1 VFAPANAVSTPS
13 ELVGAAAR
21 ARRAA
26 ALDDWLRDLLPE
38 KLRGAGPKGRGAGAD
53 GADPEGRGAGADG
66 VALVAVGGLGRRE
79 CSPFGDLDLIL
90 LHSSVSGIDDLA
102 SSIWYPIWD
111 AKIGLDHSTRTIP
124 ESLDAAAGDVK
135 VALGLL
141 DARHIAGDESLT
153 RGLAASALDQWRRTA
168 TRQLSRLREL
178 CEERHRVHGEL
189 AYLLEGD
196 LKEAAG
202 GLRDVSIL
210 RGIGMAGIADALPP
224 AVRAASSR
232 LLDCRD
238 ALHATVGRR
247 ADRLRAQERGAVAE
261 LLGLSN
267 PDVLL
272 RRIGLDARTISW
284 TVADSWRAVQRWRSS
299 LRTGSARPDRRP
311 VARDVI
317 AVDGE
322 IVLARAAIG
331 PKPDSS
337 LSLRV
342 AAAAAQA
349 RMPIA
354 RATLE
359 WLVRFEPPLAVP
371 WPASARNALLSLLGS
386 GQGLVAAWES
396 CDRFGITGR
405 WLPQWTRLRGSPQ
418 HHPVH
423 QYTLDRHLVQAAA
436 NAARWSREVS
446 RPDLLVLGA
455 LLHDIGKGLPGD
467 HSVVGAPIAAAVAKH
482 IGLTAA
488 DQKII
493 FDVVR
498 HHLLLPEMATRRDLD
513 DPAVIESVAEAV
525 GDTVTLE
532 ILHMLAR
539 ADATATGPA
548 AWSSWKGRLID
559 TLAARVHASLGGQ
572 PVEVNRE
579 PSPALA
585 AGAMPVIQVADDWV
599 ALAAPDR
606 VGLLAAVAGCLAS
619 HKLEIAA
626 VDSVTIGER
635 AIIECAVSPRFGA
648 PDRASLNTAV
658 ANDLRRVALDQFV
671 LPARFGQVARGSRPA
686 AAPPK
691 VIWAA
696 PDLLELRASDAP
708 ALLYRVT
715 SALSEL
721 GVGVRAARVSTLGAD
736 VVDAFYLVGEFDPAA
751 VEASVLAAA

>member
-13 ELVGAAAR
+13 DQVGAAAR
-21 ARRAA
+21 GQRAA
-26 ALDDWLRDLLPE
+26 ALDDWLRGLLPD
-38 KLRGAGPKGRGAGAD
+38 R
-53 GADPEGRGAGADG
+53 EG
-66 VALVAVGGLGRRE
+66 VSLVAVGGLGRRE
-79 CSPFGDLDLIL
+79 CAPFGDLDLIL
-90 LHSSVSGIDDLA
+90 LHAGVSGIDDLA

-111 AKIGLDHSTRTIP
+111 AKIGLDHSTRTVP
-124 ESLDAAAGDVK
+124 ECLDASAGDVK

-141 DARHIAGDESLT
+141 DARHISGDESLS
-153 RGLAASALDQWRRTA
+153 RRLAASAHEQWRRTA
-168 TRQLSRLREL
+168 ASQLSKLREL
-178 CEERHRVHGEL
+178 CEERHRAHGEL

-202 GLRDVSIL
+202 GLRDVSVL
-210 RGIGMAGIADALPP
+210 RGIGVAGIADALPP
-224 AVRAASSR
+224 AVRAAASR

-247 ADRLRAQERGAVAE
+247 ADRLRAQERDAVAT
-261 LLGLSN
+261 LLGLSD
-267 PDVLL
+267 PDILL

-284 TVADSWRAVQRWRSS
+284 TLADSWRAVQRWRSS
-299 LRTGSARPDRRP
+299 QRTGSARTERRP

-331 PKPDSS
+331 PRPDPS

-371 WPASARNALLSLLGS
+371 WPAPARNALLSLLGS

-405 WLPQWTRLRGSPQ
+405 WLPQWTRLRGTPQ

-455 LLHDIGKGLPGD
+455 LLHDVGKGLPGD
-467 HSVVGAPIAAAVAKH
+467 HSVVGAPIAASVASH
-482 IGLTAA
+482 IGLPAS

-498 HHLLLPEMATRRDLD
+498 HHLLLPDMATRRDLD
-513 DPAVIESVAEAV
+513 DPAVIESVAKAV

-559 TLAARVHASLGGQ
+559 TLAARVHACLGGQ
-572 PVEVNRE
+572 PVVVNRE
-579 PSPALA
+579 PSTALA

-626 VDSVTIGER
+626 VDSVTVGER
-635 AIIECAVSPRFGA
+635 AIIECAVSPRFDA
-648 PDRASLNTAV
+648 PLDRGLLAA
-658 ANDLRRVALDQFV
+658 DLRRVALDQHV
-671 LPARFGQVARGSRPA
+671 LPTRFGQVNRNSTRTAV
-686 AAPPK
+686 APPK

-696 PDLLELRASDAP
+696 SDLLELRASDAP

-715 SALSEL
+715 SALSQL

-736 VVDAFYLVGEFDPAA
+736 VVDAFYLVGAFDRAA
-751 VEASVLAAA
+751 VEAAVLAAA

>member
-1 VFAPANAVSTPS
+1 MFAPASAVSTPS
-13 ELVGAAAR
+13 ELIGAAAR
-21 ARRAA
+21 SHRAA
-26 ALDDWLRDLLPE
+26 AFDTWLAGLLPE
-38 KLRGAGPKGRGAGAD
+38 K
-53 GADPEGRGAGADG
+53 EG

-79 CSPFGDLDLIL
+79 CAPFGDLDLIL
-90 LHSSVSGIDDLA
+90 LHSGVSGIDDLA

-111 AKIGLDHSTRTIP
+111 AKIGLDHSTRTVA
-124 ESLDAAAGDVK
+124 ESLDAAVDDVK

-141 DARHIAGDESLT
+141 DARHVAGDESLT
-153 RGLAASALDQWRRTA
+153 HRLASSALDQWRRTA
-168 TRQLSRLREL
+168 ARQLGRLREL
-178 CEERHRVHGEL
+178 CEERQRVHGEL

-196 LKEAAG
+196 IKEAAG
-202 GLRDVSIL
+202 GLRDVAVL

-232 LLDCRD
+232 LLDTRD
-238 ALHATVGRR
+238 ALHVTIGRR
-247 ADRLRAQERGAVAE
+247 ADRLRAQERSAVST

-272 RRIGLDARTISW
+272 RRIGLDARTVSW
-284 TVADSWRAVQRWRSS
+284 TLADSWRAVQRWRSS

-331 PKPDSS
+331 PKPDPS

-349 RMPIA
+349 QMPIA

-359 WLVRFEPPLAVP
+359 WLVRFEPPLPVP

-386 GQGLVAAWES
+386 GPGLVPAWES
-396 CDRFGITGR
+396 CDRFGLTGR
-405 WLPQWTRLRGSPQ
+405 WLPQWARLRGTPQ

-436 NAARWSREVS
+436 NAASWSREVS

-455 LLHDIGKGLPGD
+455 LLHDVGKGLPGD
-467 HSVVGAPIAAAVAKH
+467 HSVEGAPIAAAVASH
-482 IGLTAA
+482 IGLPSS

-498 HHLLLPEMATRRDLD
+498 HHLLLPETATRRDLD
-513 DPAVIESVAEAV
+513 DRTVISGVAESV

-559 TLAARVHASLGGQ
+559 TLAEKVRAVLGGQ
-572 PVEVNRE
+572 PVSPRAEL
-579 PSPALA
+579 SPALA
-585 AGAMPVIQVADDWV
+585 AGALPVIEVADDWV
-599 ALAAPDR
+599 AIAAPDR
-606 VGLLAAVAGCLAS
+606 RGLLAAVAGCLAS
-619 HKLEIAA
+619 HRLEIAA

-648 PDRASLNTAV
+648 PVERDLIAA
-658 ANDLRRVALDQFV
+658 DLRRVALDQFV
-671 LPARFGQVARGSRPA
+671 LPTRFGQVARSSRPGA
-686 AAPPK
+686 VAPPK

-708 ALLYRVT
+708 GLLYRVT
-715 SALSEL
+715 SALTKL
-721 GVGVRAARVSTLGAD
+721 GVDVRAARVSTLGVD
-736 VVDAFYLVGEFDPAA
+736 VVDAFYLVGSFHPAQ
-751 VEASVLAAA
+751 VEAAVLAAVVLAA

>member
-1 VFAPANAVSTPS
+1 MFAPANAASTPS

-21 ARRAA
+21 AKRAA
-26 ALDDWLRDLLPE
+26 ALGDWLRGLMPD
-38 KLRGAGPKGRGAGAD
+38 KA
-53 GADPEGRGAGADG
+53 G

-79 CSPFGDLDLIL
+79 CAPFGDLDLIL
-90 LHSSVSGIDDLA
+90 LHSGVSGIDDLA

-124 ESLDAAAGDVK
+124 ESLDAAVTDVK

-153 RGLAASALDQWRRTA
+153 RQLARSAHDQWRRTA
-168 TRQLSRLREL
+168 ARQLSRLREL

-202 GLRDVSIL
+202 GLRDVSVL
-210 RGIGMAGIADALPP
+210 RGIGMAGIADAMPP

-238 ALHATVGRR
+238 ALHVTIGRR
-247 ADRLRAQERGAVAE
+247 ADRLRAQERDAVAG
-261 LLGLSN
+261 LLGLSD
-267 PDVLL
+267 PDILL

-284 TVADSWRAVQRWRSS
+284 TVADSWRTVQRWRSS
-299 LRTGSARPDRRP
+299 LRTGSSRSERRP

-322 IVLARAAIG
+322 IVLARTAIG
-331 PKPDSS
+331 PKPDPS

-342 AAAAAQA
+342 AAAAAQS

-359 WLVRFEPPLAVP
+359 WLVRFEPPLSVP
-371 WPASARNALLSLLGS
+371 WPASARNAMLSLLGS

-405 WLPQWTRLRGSPQ
+405 WLPQWTRLRGTPQ

-436 NAARWSREVS
+436 NASRWSREVS

-467 HSVVGAPIAAAVAKH
+467 HSVVGAPIAAGVAAH
-482 IGLTAA
+482 IGLPVA

-493 FDVVR
+493 FSLVR

-513 DPAVIESVAEAV
+513 DPAVIESVAKAV
-525 GDTVTLE
+525 GDAVTLE

-585 AGAMPVIQVADDWV
+585 AGALPVIQVADDWV
-599 ALAAPDR
+599 AIAGPDR

-635 AIIECAVSPRFGA
+635 AIIECAVSPRFDA
-648 PDRASLNTAV
+648 PLDRGLLAA
-658 ANDLRRVALDQFV
+658 DLRRVALDQFV
-671 LPARFGQVARGSRPA
+671 LPARFGQSARSSRGAVADKA
-686 AAPPK
+686 NIAPPK

-715 SALSEL
+715 AALSKL

-751 VEASVLAAA
+751 VEAAVLAAA